1 MFWKLYFITL
11 PIFFAVDMA
20 WLGLIAKNF
29 YAKYIGMLMKP
40 NVNWPAAVIFYL
52 LFVVGLVT
60 FVLEPSIQKQSW
72 LNALVLGAL
81 FGMISYATY
90 DLTNLATL
98 KNWPLIV
105 TIVDIA
111 WGATLGA
118 VVSVLS
124 YFVFTKI

>member
-29 YAKYIGMLMKP
+29 YAKYVGTLMKP
-40 NVNWPAAVIFYL
+40 NVNWPAAITFYL
-52 LFVVGLVT
+52 LFVVGIVI
-60 FVLEPSIQKQSW
+60 FVLLPSIDKQSW
-72 LNALVLGAL
+72 TNALILGAL

-105 TIVDIA
+105 TLVDIA

-124 YFVFTKI
+124 YFVFNKI